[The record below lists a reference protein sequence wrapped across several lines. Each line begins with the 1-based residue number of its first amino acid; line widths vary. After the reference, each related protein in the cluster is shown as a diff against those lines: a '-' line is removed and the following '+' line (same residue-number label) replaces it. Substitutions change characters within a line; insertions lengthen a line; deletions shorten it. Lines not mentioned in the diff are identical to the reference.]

1 MDLLLTPSPF
11 LIIEGFRQFHPN
23 VARLGS
29 TQTDEPPMN
38 DNQPAEAEQSAAG
51 ALFAFLAFLIWGLS
65 PIYWKMLDEV
75 GAFEI
80 ILHRILWSF
89 VFLMPLVLAGRQ
101 WTDFTSAIKNPRILS
116 ILLITAILVAA
127 NWLIYIW
134 AVNNGRVL
142 QASLGYYIN
151 PLVNIVLGMLFLRER
166 LRGAQA
172 VAVVLATLGVLNLT
186 FRYGVFPWVSLAL
199 AFSFG
204 IYGLIRKVA
213 AVGALVGL
221 TVETLL
227 LTVPAGIGVFHLHRA
242 QSGAFLHAGTKT
254 DLLLLGT
261 GILTAT
267 PLLLFNLG
275 ARRVTLATLGFIQYT
290 APTGMLLLGITM
302 FGEPFTR
309 IQAVTFGLIWTALA
323 IYSWDS
329 VRVHRKR
336 VAKR

>member
-1 MDLLLTPSPF
+1 MKDSLLTTPLF
-11 LIIEGFRQFHPN
+11 LILEFFCQSERGVN
-23 VARLGS
+23 
-29 TQTDEPPMN
+29 EPLMN
-38 DNQPAEAEQSAAG
+38 DNQLVADRQSGVG
-51 ALFAFLAFLIWGLS
+51 ALFAFFAFLIWGLS
-65 PIYWKMLDEV
+65 PLYWKALHGV

-89 VFLMPLVLAGRQ
+89 AFLMPLVCLSHR
-101 WTDFTSAIKNPRILS
+101 WTELRKTIKSPKMLS
-116 ILLITAILVAA
+116 ILLITSILVGG

-151 PLVNIVLGMLFLRER
+151 PLVNILLGMVFLRER
-166 LRGAQA
+166 LRRAQA
-172 VAVVLATLGVLNLT
+172 VAVLLATLGVLNLT
-186 FRYGVFPWVSLAL
+186 FRYGVLPWVSLAL

-204 IYGLIRKVA
+204 VYGLIRKVA

-227 LTVPAGIGVFHLHRA
+227 LAAPAGIWVFHLHQI
-242 QSGAFLHAGTKT
+242 QSGAFLHSGIKT

-275 ARRVTLATLGFIQYT
+275 ARRITLATLGFIQYT
-290 APTGMLLLGITM
+290 APTGMLLLGVTM
-302 FGEPFTR
+302 FGEPFSR

-323 IYSWDS
+323 IYSWDT
-329 VRVHRKR
+329 VRGNRKR
-336 VAKR
+336 DAKR